1 MNKAKLSRAWSAIC
15 IKYPIFQIFSSHK
28 VFSVIIFSLYFTV
41 LLASILWS
49 FGVPQEF
56 FQVRAINGVPDG
68 IFTGVI
74 EISILLFLGIMLLL
88 AKTLLTSSETE
99 KKRRIG
105 KLDGL
110 CNIDISKRKDFHI
123 YPIKSGVNVSF
134 SFDYERYYIFPGML
148 EASYKWLELD
158 RDELF
163 LVEAGSLDIPKL
175 TLKELHY
182 NKEKNSLVIEL
193 GVASFYDIFYT
204 HYSPDLKLSSQ
215 SANESSTNDFTS
227 LRSLYEN
234 SILKYYE
241 EANKNFSLSGK
252 FSPIALLPNPIGIS
266 GIVVINTSS
275 NTFVLLRRRG
285 ENEIL
290 DRNRIE
296 WSFAGLIEATDWI
309 HTKSIPFKDFAE
321 SELNDE
327 VTKKLTVLE
336 DKISEIST
344 IGFVLNP
351 DCFYQPELFVTVE
364 CKLNDDSFSLLKK
377 QIIKAPEFYLLEISE
392 LEAKF
397 NSAEKIKSLC
407 FSGLE
412 LLKKSSL
419 YPMSNNNNVII

>member
-1 MNKAKLSRAWSAIC
+1 MNKAKLSRAWSTIC

-28 VFSVIIFSLYFTV
+28 TFSIIIFSSYFIV
-41 LLASILWS
+41 IFASILWS

-56 FQVRAINGVPDG
+56 FHVKAINGVPDG
-68 IFTGVI
+68 IVTGII

-88 AKTLLTSSETE
+88 GKTLLTSSESE

-110 CNIDISKRKDFHI
+110 NNIDISNRKGHHI
-123 YPIKSGVNVSF
+123 YPIKSGVKVTL
-134 SFDYERYYIFPGML
+134 SFDYRHYYIFPGML
-148 EASYKWLELD
+148 EASYKWLEQD

-175 TLKELHY
+175 TLKELQY
-182 NKEKNSLVIEL
+182 NEENNSLTIEL

-215 SANESSTNDFTS
+215 SANESSNNFTS
-227 LRSLYEN
+227 LRTLYEN

-241 EANKNFSLSGK
+241 ESNKNFNLSGE
-252 FSPIALLPNPIGIS
+252 FSPIALLPNPLGIS
-266 GIVVINTSS
+266 GIVVISSS
-275 NTFVLLRRRG
+275 NDTFVLLRRRG

-296 WSFAGLIEATDWI
+296 WSFAGLIEATDWV
-309 HTKSIPFKDFAE
+309 HTNYIPFKDFAE

-327 VTKKLTVLE
+327 VTRKLIVLE
-336 DKISEIST
+336 DKKSEIST

-351 DCFYQPELFVTVE
+351 DCLYQPELFVTVKY
-364 CKLNDDSFSLLKK
+364 KLNDGDFILLNK
-377 QIIKAPEFYLLEISE
+377 QVTIVPEFYLIKISE
-392 LEAKF
+392 LEDEF
-397 NSAEKIKSLC
+397 NKAEKIKSLC

-419 YPMSNNNNVII
+419 YSM

>member
-1 MNKAKLSRAWSAIC
+1 MNKAKLSRAWSTIC
-15 IKYPIFQIFSSHK
+15 IKYPIFQMFSSHK
-28 VFSVIIFSLYFTV
+28 TFSAIIFSSYFIV
-41 LLASILWS
+41 LFASILWS

-56 FQVRAINGVPDG
+56 FQVRATNGVPDG

-74 EISILLFLGIMLLL
+74 EITILMFLGVMLLL
-88 AKTLLTSSETE
+88 GKTLLTSSKSEE
-99 KKRRIG
+99 QRRIG
-105 KLDGL
+105 QLDGL
-110 CNIDISKRKDFHI
+110 SSNDISKKKSSHI
-123 YPIKSGVNVSF
+123 YPIQAGVKVTF
-134 SFDYERYYIFPGML
+134 SFNYDNYYIFPGIL

-163 LVEAGSLDIPKL
+163 LIEAGSLDIPKL

-182 NKEKNSLVIEL
+182 NKEKNSLIIEL
-193 GVASFYDIFYT
+193 GVSSFYDIFYT

-215 SANESSTNDFTS
+215 SANESSTSNFTS

-241 EANKNFSLSGK
+241 EANKNFSSSGE
-252 FSPIALLPNPIGIS
+252 FLPIALLPNPMGIS

-275 NTFVLLRRRG
+275 DTFVLLRRRG
-285 ENEIL
+285 ESEIL

-309 HTKSIPFKDFAE
+309 HTNSIPFKDFAE

-327 VTKKLTVLE
+327 VIRKLTVLE
-336 DKISEIST
+336 DKTSEIST

-351 DCFYQPELFVTVE
+351 DCLYQPELFVTVE
-364 CKLNDDSFSLLKK
+364 YKLNDDCFSILKG
-377 QIIKAPEFYLLEISE
+377 QTLITPEFDLLEISK
-392 LEAKF
+392 LEDKFDSAK
-397 NSAEKIKSLC
+397 KIKNLC

-412 LLKKSSL
+412 LLKQSSL
-419 YPMSNNNNVII
+419 YPK

>member
-15 IKYPIFQIFSSHK
+15 IKYPIFQMLSSHK
-28 VFSVIIFSLYFTV
+28 AFSVIIFSLYFIV
-41 LLASILWS
+41 LLVSIFWS
-49 FGVPQEF
+49 FGVPQELL
-56 FQVRAINGVPDG
+56 QIRATNGVPDG
-68 IFTGVI
+68 VFTGVI
-74 EISILLFLGIMLLL
+74 EITLLMLLGVMLLL
-88 AKTLLTSSETE
+88 GKTLLTSSKSEE
-99 KKRRIG
+99 QRRIAQ
-105 KLDGL
+105 LDGL
-110 CNIDISKRKDFHI
+110 NRNDIVKNKNSHI
-123 YPIKSGVNVSF
+123 YPIQSGVKVTF
-134 SFDYERYYIFPGML
+134 SFNYENYYIFPGIL

-163 LVEAGSLDIPKL
+163 LIEAGSLDIPKL

-182 NKEKNSLVIEL
+182 NKENNSLIIEL

-215 SANESSTNDFTS
+215 PANESSTSTLTS
-227 LRSLYEN
+227 LRSLYED

-241 EANKNFSLSGK
+241 EANKSFSLSGN
-252 FSPIALLPNPIGIS
+252 FLPLALLPNPMGIS
-266 GIVVINTSS
+266 GIVVVNTLSD
-275 NTFVLLRRRG
+275 TFVLLRRRG

-327 VTKKLTVLE
+327 VIKKLTVLE
-336 DKISEIST
+336 NKTSEIST

-351 DCFYQPELFVTVE
+351 DCLYQPELFVTVE
-364 CKLNDDSFSLLKK
+364 YKLNDDNFALLRSQILTTPEFELLK
-377 QIIKAPEFYLLEISE
+377 ILE
-392 LEAKF
+392 LEEKFDSAK
-397 NSAEKIKSLC
+397 KIKSLC

-412 LLKKSSL
+412 LLKKSSI
-419 YPMSNNNNVII
+419 YPK

>member
-1 MNKAKLSRAWSAIC
+1 MNKAKLSRAWSTIC
-15 IKYPIFQIFSSHK
+15 IKYPIFQMFSSHK
-28 VFSVIIFSLYFTV
+28 TFSAIIFSSYFV
-41 LLASILWS
+41 VFFASILWS
-49 FGVPQEF
+49 FGVPQEL
-56 FQVRAINGVPDG
+56 FQVRATNGVPDG

-74 EISILLFLGIMLLL
+74 EITILMFLGVMLLL
-88 AKTLLTSSETE
+88 GKTLLTSSKSEE
-99 KKRRIG
+99 QRRIG
-105 KLDGL
+105 QLDGL
-110 CNIDISKRKDFHI
+110 SSNDISKKKSSHI
-123 YPIKSGVNVSF
+123 YPIQAGVKVTF
-134 SFDYERYYIFPGML
+134 SFNYDNYYIFPGIL

-163 LVEAGSLDIPKL
+163 LIEAGSLDIPKL

-182 NKEKNSLVIEL
+182 NKEKNSLIIEL

-215 SANESSTNDFTS
+215 SANESSTRNFTS

-241 EANKNFSLSGK
+241 EANKNFSLSGE
-252 FSPIALLPNPIGIS
+252 FLPIALLPNPMGIS

-275 NTFVLLRRRG
+275 DTFVLLRRRG
-285 ENEIL
+285 ESEIL

-309 HTKSIPFKDFAE
+309 HTNSIPFKDFAE

-327 VTKKLTVLE
+327 VIRKLTVLE
-336 DKISEIST
+336 EKISEIST

-351 DCFYQPELFVTVE
+351 DCLFQPELFVTVE
-364 CKLNDDSFSLLKK
+364 YKLNDDCFSLLKS
-377 QIIKAPEFYLLEISE
+377 QMLTTPEFVLLEISE
-392 LEAKF
+392 LEDKFDSAK
-397 NSAEKIKSLC
+397 KIKSLC

-412 LLKKSSL
+412 LLKQSSL
-419 YPMSNNNNVII
+419 YPK